1 MKGFI
6 KITQTDSQLTY
17 INISNIIK
25 FYRSKAEEVS
35 IVTID
40 SEIIT
45 TKITLEEL
53 EKLINNASTL

>member
-6 KITQTDSQLTY
+6 KVHQTNNQLTY
-17 INISNIIK
+17 INVSNIIK

-45 TKITLEEL
+45 TKLTIEEL
-53 EKLINNASTL
+53 EKLINNASTF

>member
-6 KITQTDSQLTY
+6 KVTQTNNQLTY

-35 IVTID
+35 IVTVDLEVIK
-40 SEIIT
+40 
-45 TKITLEEL
+45 TKLTLEDI
-53 EKLINNASTL
+53 EKLIHNASTL